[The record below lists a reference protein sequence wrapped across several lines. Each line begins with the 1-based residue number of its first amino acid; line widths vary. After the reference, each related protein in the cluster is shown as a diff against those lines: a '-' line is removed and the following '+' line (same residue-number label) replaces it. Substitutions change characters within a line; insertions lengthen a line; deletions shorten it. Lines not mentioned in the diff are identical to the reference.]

1 MYSRRRRQWKK
12 EKEYRKYRTYRKEK
26 LRLKRQRSAEEKEV
40 GVRQE
45 NEKICEGKEE
55 EMKRKVGKKR

>member
-26 LRLKRQRSAEEKEV
+26 LRLKRQ
-40 GVRQE
+40 
-45 NEKICEGKEE
+45 KI
-55 EMKRKVGKKR
+55 R

>member
-26 LRLKRQRSAEEKEV
+26 LRLKRQ
-40 GVRQE
+40 
-45 NEKICEGKEE
+45 KIS
-55 EMKRKVGKKR
+55 